1 MSPHYMW
8 GLLCNNNI
16 INIPM
21 LFDICSVYG
30 QSYKKELELIFK
42 ELFSCQKLYN
52 DNLKNFIQITIKVSY
67 YYLLLIII

>member
-21 LFDICSVYG
+21 LFDICAIYSE
-30 QSYKKELELIFK
+30 SYKKELEMIFK
-42 ELFSCQKLYN
+42 ELFTCQKLYT
-52 DNLKNFIQITIKVSY
+52 DNLKDFIQITIKVS
-67 YYLLLIII
+67 I

>member
-8 GLLCNNNI
+8 GLLCKNNI

-21 LFDICSVYG
+21 LFDISTIYG
-30 QSYKKELELIFK
+30 QSHKKELEKMFK

-52 DNLKNFIQITIKVSY
+52 DNLKNSIQITIKVSY
-67 YYLLLIII
+67 VK